1 MSVVVDR
8 DPFLSRI
15 FIGEVKNNLTFF
27 LVLFLVFFFAPS
39 DSGTI
44 KRGKHK
50 KNDPN
55 KAKAR
60 KEGFMPKSYL
70 GKPNRQAQGER
81 SRTLW
86 HSNLSMHKLRS

>member
-1 MSVVVDR
+1 MDVVVDR

-70 GKPNRQAQGER
+70 ENQTVKFRGKK
-81 SRTLW
+81 
-86 HSNLSMHKLRS
+86 SNPMAFESFHA